1 MHTYFHLRDA
11 NFVRALE
18 WSNGG
23 DGPQFYAVELY
34 GEAGEALN
42 VVKKLEREK
51 LGMVGSRATLQD
63 MADEIADVIICV
75 DLLAIAYAL
84 PPVRPLPIGTVR
96 SSLWEAIALGR
107 ATGSCMADVEALE
120 MERVFYG
127 ELRSLESLYSDLC
140 NVQTFAECLARSYG
154 IDPDAAITKKFNSTS
169 VKYGLK
175 TMLQEVN

>member
-1 MHTYFHLRDA
+1 MFVYPNLRDA
-11 NFVRALE
+11 NAARAIE

-34 GEAGEALN
+34 GESGEALN

-75 DLLAIAYAL
+75 DLLAIAYDL
-84 PPVRPLPIGTVR
+84 PPIRSIPIGTVR
-96 SSLWEAIALGR
+96 SSLWEAIAMGR

-120 MERVFYG
+120 MERDFYG
-127 ELRSLESLYSDLC
+127 ELRSVSALYDDLC
-140 NVQTFAECLARSYG
+140 NVQIFAECLARSYD
-154 IDPDAAITKKFNSTS
+154 IDPDAAISKKFNTTST
-169 VKYGLK
+169 KYGLK
-175 TMLQEVN
+175 TMMQEVT